1 MKKGLK
7 LKKVVI
13 SDGIVTAYLTDTS
26 MAKLSRAE
34 RNALADYKN
43 ENYCQIIEKLFGNKN
58 IFDDDFVIIKNN
70 KITYT
75 LKK

>member
-7 LKKVVI
+7 LKKVII

-26 MAKLSRAE
+26 IAKLSRAE

-43 ENYCQIIEKLFGNKN
+43 ENYCQIIEKIFGNKN

-75 LKK
+75 YKK

>member
-26 MAKLSRAE
+26 IAKLSRAE

-75 LKK
+75 YKK

>member
-75 LKK
+75 YKK

>member
-26 MAKLSRAE
+26 IAKLSRAE

-43 ENYCQIIEKLFGNKN
+43 ENYCQIIEKIFGNKN

-75 LKK
+75 YKK